1 MSKASISEQ
10 PEAVVRFDN
19 VCVDRRDRRVLEGIS
34 FQVKAGAFVGL
45 VGPNGAGKTT
55 LLKTML
61 GLVQPT
67 SGSIV
72 ILGQSPSRDH
82 RAPAGVGYVPQ
93 RPSIPAYFPAN
104 VVDVVGMGRLRGLK
118 LFSRPSKED
127 RAAVMRNL
135 EYVGIADLAKRAVG
149 ELSGGQQRRVML
161 AQALCA
167 STRLLV
173 LDEPTIGLDLPAEH
187 EFYALLRHLQSE
199 LSLSVI
205 AVSHDLV
212 ALAGE
217 CDELVCI
224 NRQMH
229 IHGHP
234 EEVIHSHAIQEAYS
248 CEFNF
253 LAGEIAHHE
262 SGNHAHTSDEQ
273 LPLLPEPGDPPENEN

>member
-1 MSKASISEQ
+1 MADWQICQ
-10 PEAVVRFDN
+10 
-19 VCVDRRDRRVLEGIS
+19 
-34 FQVKAGAFVGL
+34 
-45 VGPNGAGKTT
+45 
-55 LLKTML
+55 
-61 GLVQPT
+61 
-67 SGSIV
+67 
-72 ILGQSPSRDH
+72 
-82 RAPAGVGYVPQ
+82 AGVGIANLAE
-93 RPSIPAYFPAN
+93 RP
-104 VVDVVGMGRLRGLK
+104 
-118 LFSRPSKED
+118 
-127 RAAVMRNL
+127 
-135 EYVGIADLAKRAVG
+135 VG

-187 EFYALLRHLQSE
+187 EFYALLRNLQHE
-199 LSLSVI
+199 LGLAVI

-229 IHGHP
+229 IHGQP
-234 EEVIHSHAIQEAYS
+234 DDVIHSHAIQEAYS

-262 SGNHAHTSDEQ
+262 SGHEPHTHDDEN
-273 LPLLPEPGDPPENEN
+273 GS